1 MIGAWYGWKTN
12 ALLRHQL
19 ASLEAKQPIVEYSEY
34 EQDMATIVKLELE
47 ITLALSGGHKA
58 ADDDKFKQ
66 HRITLKQ
73 LREKHNLK
81 RRAQ

>member
-1 MIGAWYGWKTN
+1 MIRVMYGWDKN
-12 ALLRHQL
+12 IAIRH
-19 ASLEAKQPIVEYSEY
+19 KPKYSEY

-47 ITLALSGGHKA
+47 ITMALSGGHKA
-58 ADDDKFKQ
+58 ADNDMFKQ
-66 HRITLKQ
+66 HRATLKQ

>member
-1 MIGAWYGWKTN
+1 MIGISYGWRTN
-12 ALLRHQL
+12 TLLRQQL
-19 ASLEAKQPIVEYSEY
+19 IKLQSVPEYSEY

-47 ITLALSGGHKA
+47 ITMELSGGHKA

>member
-1 MIGAWYGWKTN
+1 MIGAWYGWTTN
-12 ALLRHQL
+12 ALLKQQL
-19 ASLEAKQPIVEYSEY
+19 IKLQSAPEYNEY

-47 ITLALSGGHKA
+47 ITMALSGGHKA
-58 ADDDKFKQ
+58 ADNDKFEQ

>member
-1 MIGAWYGWKTN
+1 MIGAWYGWRTN
-12 ALLRHQL
+12 ALLRQQL
-19 ASLEAKQPIVEYSEY
+19 IKLQSVPEYNEY

-47 ITLALSGGHKA
+47 ITMALSGGHKA
-58 ADDDKFKQ
+58 ANNDKFEQ
-66 HRITLKQ
+66 HRKTLKQ